1 MTALVLQ
8 PDEQDLRKHVLAINQ
23 YAQGRSNA
31 GGTFTCLVGSAT
43 TTVLDANVGSGSFI
57 SICPASASG
66 AAEIA
71 AGTLYIP
78 KATIKA
84 GSFVVQHANS
94 STAGR
99 TFQYHVQG

>member
-31 GGTFTCLVGSAT
+31 GSTFTCLAGSST
-43 TTVLDANVGSGSFI
+43 TTVFDANVGAGSFI
-57 SICPASASG
+57 TTCPASAAA
-66 AAEIA
+66 AAEVA
-71 AGTLYIP
+71 TMYIP
-78 KATIKA
+78 KATIRA

-94 STAGR
+94 PTAGR